1 MGADRGAPQPAS
13 PGRPFGALGDVVART
28 SGASALRRA
37 LPTYLGLFVIVVILF
52 AGYGVRSSDVVAL
65 ALGSPPTR
73 VGLLAAW
80 LLLALPAAR
89 ALIAAPSAFLI
100 RTWPIPRAR
109 LLGVTTAMLVLVEL
123 PWLLLWFKGGGVVA
137 GLAAT
142 AIALGGHG
150 LLLARPR
157 GAAEIAAALLWLVA
171 IAILSR
177 LATALLAAAPAVVL
191 AVRRAFIAAPEQ
203 IGVRRARRWV
213 RAGRSAVVALAQ
225 MHLAT
230 IVRAQRPALL
240 RALWFAAGGA
250 LFAGLAA
257 ANNGIGDLLRVRAI
271 WRTLAVLAI
280 GWGTAGLVGGV
291 QGVERRAA
299 WLLEVHGR
307 DTYHEATGRGP
318 GTGRARRGAGGD
330 CGRCAGSL
338 LAGARGSGAGARW
351 RAGRAGRR
359 DDRRARGALG
369 QPGVGPRQ
377 RAVAGGD
384 AGRGRYPRGVC
395 VVPSG
400 CGVTRGDRIDAG
412 DPPSRTRPADRARRA
427 PAALGAGQSMIGRQ
441 GAC

>member
-13 PGRPFGALGDVVART
+13 SERPFGALVDVLART
-28 SGASALRRA
+28 SGAAALRRA
-37 LPTYLGLFVIVVILF
+37 LPTYLGLFVIAVILF

-73 VGLLAAW
+73 VALLAAW

-109 LLGVTTAMLVLVEL
+109 LLGVTTAMLVLVES

-157 GAAEIAAALLWLVA
+157 GAAEIAAALLWLIA
-171 IAILSR
+171 IAILPR
-177 LATALLAAAPAVVL
+177 LAAALLAAAPAVVL

-257 ANNGIGDLLRVRAI
+257 ANNGIGDLARVRAI
-271 WRTLAVLAI
+271 WRTMAVLAI
-280 GWGTAGLVGGV
+280 GWGAAGLVGGV
-291 QGVERRAA
+291 QGVERQAA
-299 WLLEVHGR
+299 WLLEVHGV
-307 DTYHEATGRGP
+307 TAHHKTTGRGP
-318 GTGRARRGAGGD
+318 GAGRARRVAGDRSAGAALGHFSPVRAAVALALDGAL
-330 CGRCAGSL
+330 AG
-338 LAGARGSGAGARW
+338 LAGATTAALAGRWASRGSGRDSARLLAAMLVGGAILAACAW
-351 RAGRAGRR
+351 FLP
-359 DDRRARGALG
+359 GAALLAATASTLAI
-369 QPGVGPRQ
+369 PEPH
-377 RAVAGGD
+377 A
-384 AGRGRYPRGVC
+384 PRG
-395 VVPSG
+395 S
-400 CGVTRGDRIDAG
+400 RAAG
-412 DPPSRTRPADRARRA
+412 
-427 PAALGAGQSMIGRQ
+427 PAALGAGR
-441 GAC
+441 A

>member
-1 MGADRGAPQPAS
+1 MGADRGASQPAS
-13 PGRPFGALGDVVART
+13 PGRPFGALVDVVART

-37 LPTYLGLFVIVVILF
+37 LPTYLGLFVIAVILF

-65 ALGSPPTR
+65 ALGSPHTR
-73 VGLLAAW
+73 VALLAAW

-109 LLGVTTAMLVLVEL
+109 LLGVTTAMLVLVES

-171 IAILSR
+171 IATLSR

-213 RAGRSAVVALAQ
+213 RAGRSAVIALAQ

-257 ANNGIGDLLRVRAI
+257 ANNGIGDLGRVRAI
-271 WRTLAVLAI
+271 WRTMAVLAI
-280 GWGTAGLVGGV
+280 GWGAAGLVGGV
-291 QGVERRAA
+291 QEVERRAA
-299 WLLEVHGR
+299 WLLEVHGVTSITTR
-307 DTYHEATGRGP
+307 LGAALALAGLGASLGAIAGAALGHFSPA
-318 GTGRARRGAGGD
+318 RAAVALALDGAL
-330 CGRCAGSL
+330 AG
-338 LAGARGSGAGARW
+338 LAGATTAALAGRWASRGSGRDSARLLAAMLIGGAILAACAW
-351 RAGRAGRR
+351 FLP
-359 DDRRARGALG
+359 GAALLAATVSTLAI
-369 QPGVGPRQ
+369 PEPH
-377 RAVAGGD
+377 A
-384 AGRGRYPRGVC
+384 PRG
-395 VVPSG
+395 S
-400 CGVTRGDRIDAG
+400 RAAG
-412 DPPSRTRPADRARRA
+412 
-427 PAALGAGQSMIGRQ
+427 PAALGAGR
-441 GAC
+441 A